1 MTDTLTLKEG
11 DIETTAFDNSSFT
24 RVLHDG
30 EWWYVITEVIA
41 FLTGSKNPSD
51 YLKKIKSRDIGLS
64 EGWGQFVT
72 PLEIK
77 TKGGKQNVN
86 CTNVEGLFRI
96 LQSIPSKRV
105 EQFKRWLAK
114 VGYERLQEYE
124 NPELALKRIY
134 ADYAAKGYPQ
144 EWIQKRIES
153 IAVRNQLTKE
163 WGNRNIS
170 DHNNKY
176 IEGREYAILTDVI
189 SEGTFGV
196 KTKHHKEIKGL
207 KKQPLRDHMT
217 PIELIFN
224 MLGEQATIDEIK
236 DKDAQGYNK
245 NLEAAKEGGKN
256 AGTARE
262 AFERARGVKVVS
274 SDNFLKRIKD

>member
-1 MTDTLTLKEG
+1 ME
-11 DIETTAFDNSSFT
+11 
-24 RVLHDG
+24 
-30 EWWYVITEVIA
+30 
-41 FLTGSKNPSD
+41 
-51 YLKKIKSRDIGLS
+51 LS

-72 PLEIK
+72 PLEIN

-96 LQSIPSKRV
+96 VQSIPSKKAER
-105 EQFKRWLAK
+105 FKRWLAK

-124 NPELALKRIY
+124 NPELAFKRIY
-134 ADYAAKGYPQ
+134 ADYAAKGYPE
-144 EWIQKRIES
+144 EWIQQRIES

-170 DHNNKY
+170 DHKY
-176 IEGREYAILTDVI
+176 IEGKEYAILTDVT
-189 SEGTFGV
+189 SEGTFGI
-196 KTKHHKEIKGL
+196 KTKQHKEIKGL

-236 DKDAQGYNK
+236 MHTG
-245 NLEAAKEGGKN
+245 L
-256 AGTARE
+256 
-262 AFERARGVKVVS
+262 
-274 SDNFLKRIKD
+274 